1 MVGGAEALMC
11 SVVPCMVSLGQE
23 AFGAGAGAFVGV
35 ECSWLVGFVVSLGAE
50 GVVGPVG
57 LGSMSKQSLR
67 KGMHTAAD
75 MAREIPQGQRM

>member
-11 SVVPCMVSLGQE
+11 SVVPCTVCLGQE

-57 LGSMSKQSLR
+57 LWGYVDGGGVWVLEF
-67 KGMHTAAD
+67 T
-75 MAREIPQGQRM
+75 E